1 MNARIAVVI
10 VASIIF
16 VLDWYGMHT
25 GYTQMIDEQVAHWAM
40 GFRETIPKALVLFLT
55 NMEEPAGTVSFI
67 IAVLIVL
74 FIIRRY
80 REALY
85 FFIATF
91 GAIFISDTLKHLIM
105 RHRPPYMIIEK
116 TNYSFPSGHA
126 NASMAI
132 AVGLYFIAR
141 SIRGNGMGA
150 MLILGLGLFWTGV
163 IGFTRLYL
171 GVHWFSDI
179 VAGWMFGMAWASL
192 VALFFFKDNRT

>member
-1 MNARIAVVI
+1 
-10 VASIIF
+10 
-16 VLDWYGMHT
+16 
-25 GYTQMIDEQVAHWAM
+25 MIDEQVAHWAM